1 MWDQHNEAHIAR
13 HAVTHPEVEEVLAG
27 ADTLAQTDDS
37 HRPGRLIVWGRTI
50 SGRHLVVILDPATPD
65 GDAYVVTA
73 RPMTDRECRN
83 YEEARR

>member
-13 HAVTHPEVEEVLAG
+13 HSVTCLEVEEVLAG

-37 HRPGRLIVWGRTI
+37 HRPGRLVIWGRTI
-50 SGRHLVVILDPATPD
+50 AGRHLVVILDPATPD

-73 RPMTDRECRN
+73 RPMTDRERRN
-83 YEEARR
+83 YEEVCQ